1 MIPLSEETQIM
12 SAEKIVV
19 ESGGQVFRTFGF
31 ELKPGEV
38 TESSVHIELHEG
50 ASCEI
55 NIFIRGEG
63 ELRVRRTVKVLG
75 NEAKL
80 SLRSSGEAEG
90 NARIYLSDDVLVLG
104 QESKVDIRTKI
115 VLKEEARSEARQ
127 RIVLQPSAKAANVS
141 QRIDHLLLGDK
152 SQAEGIPE
160 LDVHLDDVTCT
171 HAATTSRPSPEM
183 LFYLSS
189 RGLKKEEAE
198 KMIVHGFLGV

>member
-1 MIPLSEETQIM
+1 MIPLSEEIQITG
-12 SAEKIVV
+12 AEKIVV
-19 ESGGQVFRTFGF
+19 KNGEQVFRTLGF
-31 ELKPGEV
+31 ELKSGEV
-38 TESSVHIELHEG
+38 TESFVDIELHDG
-50 ASCEI
+50 ASCEM

-75 NEAKL
+75 KDARL

-90 NARIYLSDDVLVLG
+90 NARVYLSDDVHVLG

-127 RIVLQPSAKAANVS
+127 RIVLTPSAKAANVS

-152 SQAEGIPE
+152 TQAEGIPE
-160 LDVHLDDVTCT
+160 LDVQLDDVTCS
-171 HAATTSRPSPEM
+171 HAATASRPSPEM

-189 RGLKKEEAE
+189 RGLRKEEAE
-198 KMIVHGFLGV
+198 KMIVHGFLSV